1 MPSQRPRIDLHTDR
15 RVEAMTEPANPRR
28 ELRPWLS
35 AVVLVAGAP
44 AAPVAAA
51 TSPAP
56 ALAGASSRWRRV
68 ATLVSGA
75 VLAMALAIGG
85 AQWSSAQRRDAPRIV
100 VAPTIVAEPA
110 SQAPLIIQVSP
121 LEGLPDNSFL
131 RLRGFPSSV
140 SLTEGHAIAP
150 GAWAIP
156 LLGLASLKAIV
167 PAGVSGR
174 NEISITLVGV
184 DGRTLAESK
193 TALVIAAPTPPERVQ
208 PEPPRR
214 ASPPLAIPGPA
225 ARAALPPPAPAAD
238 PDISGEERA
247 RAERLM
253 AQGAKHLDQGNI
265 SAARMF
271 FQRAAEAGLAAA
283 AISMGATYDPS
294 ELSRGSSALA
304 GVAANRNEARRWY
317 ELARDLGAPDA
328 EERLGRL
335 GSR

>member
-1 MPSQRPRIDLHTDR
+1 MPNERPTI
-15 RVEAMTEPANPRR
+15 EPATEPADD
-28 ELRPWLS
+28 LRTVWRIPFPAVPDRMQ
-35 AVVLVAGAP
+35 AVVAV
-44 AAPVAAA
+44 APVAAP
-51 TSPAP
+51 PAAP
-56 ALAGASSRWRRV
+56 MVETAPRPRWRR
-68 ATLVSGA
+68 AAALVPGI
-75 VLAMALAIGG
+75 VLAAALAIGG
-85 AQWSSAQRRDAPRIV
+85 AQWSSAQRRDPPRIV

-156 LLGLASLKAIV
+156 LVGLASLKAIV

-174 NEISITLVGV
+174 NDISISLVGV

-193 TALVIAAPTPPERVQ
+193 TALVIAAPTPPQRVQ
-208 PEPPRR
+208 PEPPPR
-214 ASPPLAIPGPA
+214 ASPPLPA
-225 ARAALPPPAPAAD
+225 PLSTVAKAPPPAATA
-238 PDISGEERA
+238 PDISGEEKV
-247 RAERLM
+247 RAERMM
-253 AQGAKHLDQGNI
+253 AQGARHLEQGNI

-283 AISMGATYDPS
+283 AIRMGATYDPA
-294 ELSRGSSALA
+294 ELSRVSALS
-304 GVAANRNEARRWY
+304 GVPANRNEARRWY

-328 EERLGRL
+328 EDRLGRL
-335 GSR
+335 TGR

>member
-1 MPSQRPRIDLHTDR
+1 MPNERPLIEPTI
-15 RVEAMTEPANPRR
+15 EPAG
-28 ELRPWLS
+28 LRTVWRLPLPAEPGTAQIVL
-35 AVVLVAGAP
+35 AVA
-44 AAPVAAA
+44 
-51 TSPAP
+51 SPAVP
-56 ALAGASSRWRRV
+56 APEAQPRSRWRM
-68 ATLVSGA
+68 AAAWVSGLA
-75 VLAMALAIGG
+75 LAMALAIGG
-85 AQWSSAQRRDAPRIV
+85 AQWSSAQRRDPPRIV

-174 NEISITLVGV
+174 NEISISLVGV
-184 DGRTLAESK
+184 DGRTLAESR
-193 TALVIAAPTPPERVQ
+193 TALVIAAPTPPERLQ
-208 PEPPRR
+208 PAPPPR
-214 ASPPLAIPGPA
+214 AVPPLVA
-225 ARAALPPPAPAAD
+225 PPPAVAKAPPPPPAA
-238 PDISGEERA
+238 PDISGDEKA

-271 FQRAAEAGLAAA
+271 FQRAAEAGLADA
-283 AISMGATYDPS
+283 AIRMGATYDPA
-294 ELSRGSSALA
+294 ELSRASALS
-304 GVAANRNEARRWY
+304 GVPANRNEARRWY

-328 EERLGRL
+328 AERLGRL
-335 GSR
+335 SGR